1 LNEHRTENFA
11 NLGHDFGSNMG
22 KAIQESIEHQIDVL
36 TESDWFQDKLE
47 EAVKNALKAGGGK

>member
-1 LNEHRTENFA
+1 MNEHRTKNFA
-11 NLGHDFGSNMG
+11 NLGHDFGFNMG

-47 EAVKNALKAGGGK
+47 EAVKKA